1 MEQPNTES
9 RLLQARSAV
18 CLADLKALTDFCDH
32 VGIEKQGLDTRTKV
46 IKAVD
51 RWLEEEFGEENKG
64 PIALLALEQF
74 AEEVLSEKQQ
84 AKETEKIE
92 SPKAT
97 VKSEVLEVRTP
108 TSDAANEFPKTD
120 TKVQTGMTPF
130 RKEFKIHGQVDA
142 ERGLPFVSLVRQI
155 ETGLKKGFTNV
166 EITDAV
172 IRAVPAGGMRCYLE
186 GKSELTLGSLRQILR
201 AHYKEKSATE
211 LYSELCQLSQHA
223 KESPTDFLLRA
234 LNLRQKIL
242 FASKEEKAEVKYD
255 SGLVDKVF
263 VRTLDTG
270 LTSEVIRQEIVGL
283 LDKMPQLEEE
293 ELIEHLSRITMK
305 EEERSSKLFKKK
317 STGTHVTSVQE
328 NKTPEPPK
336 KKDFKEGMLSREVK
350 ELRSQVA
357 ELREVVTNSSK
368 AAVSRS
374 PKPQAR
380 KCSTCVDN
388 NQPVCDHCWC
398 CGSSDHFARG
408 CRNRTR
414 SRRTNQSGPENDLG
428 LLPRDRQ

>member
-1 MEQPNTES
+1 MEQPDVES
-9 RLLQARSAV
+9 RLLQAKSAV
-18 CLADLKALTDFCDH
+18 CLANLKALTDFCDH
-32 VGIEKQGLDTRTKV
+32 VGIDKQGVDTRSKA

-51 RWLEEEFGEENKG
+51 TWLEGEFGEENKG
-64 PIALLALEQF
+64 SIALLALEQF
-74 AEEVLSEKQQ
+74 AEEVLSETVKTVST
-84 AKETEKIE
+84 KT
-92 SPKAT
+92 S
-97 VKSEVLEVRTP
+97 VKSEASGMEKETP
-108 TSDAANEFPKTD
+108 TDIKP
-120 TKVQTGMTPF
+120 VTGMIPF

-142 ERGLPFVSLVRQI
+142 DKGLPFVSLIRQI

-211 LYSELCQLSQHA
+211 LYSELCQLSQHT

-255 SGLVDKVF
+255 SALVDKVF

-283 LDKMPQLEEE
+283 LDNMPQLEEE
-293 ELIEHLSRITMK
+293 ELIEHLSRVTMK

-317 STGTHVTSVQE
+317 SPYVASVQE
-328 NKTPEPPK
+328 NNLHEPSK
-336 KKDFKEGMLSREVK
+336 KKDVKEGVLSKEVK
-350 ELRSQVA
+350 ELRLQVA
-357 ELREVVTNSSK
+357 ELREVVNSSK
-368 AAVSRS
+368 TPVSRS
-374 PKPQAR
+374 RKPQAR
-380 KCSTCVDN
+380 KCSACVEN
-388 NQPVCDHCWC
+388 NQTMCDHCWY
-398 CGSSDHFARG
+398 CGSSEHFARG
-408 CRNRTR
+408 CRSRAR
-414 SRRTNQSGPENDLG
+414 SRRTTPPAPENDSG
-428 LLPRDRQ
+428 LLLRDRQ

>member
-1 MEQPNTES
+1 MEQPDVES
-9 RLLQARSAV
+9 RLLQAKSAV
-18 CLADLKALTDFCDH
+18 CLANLKALTDFCDH
-32 VGIEKQGLDTRTKV
+32 VGIDKQGVDTRSKA
-46 IKAVD
+46 IKSVD
-51 RWLEEEFGEENKG
+51 AWLEGEFGEENKG

-74 AEEVLSEKQQ
+74 AEEVLSATVKTVST
-84 AKETEKIE
+84 KTTVKTE
-92 SPKAT
+92 SPKT
-97 VKSEVLEVRTP
+97 SVKSEASGMEKETP
-108 TSDAANEFPKTD
+108 TDIKP
-120 TKVQTGMTPF
+120 VTGMTPF

-142 ERGLPFVSLVRQI
+142 EKGLPFVSLIRQI

-211 LYSELCQLSQHA
+211 LYSELCQLSQHT

-255 SGLVDKVF
+255 SALVDKVF

-283 LDKMPQLEEE
+283 LDNMPQLEEE
-293 ELIEHLSRITMK
+293 ELIEHLSKVTMK

-317 STGTHVTSVQE
+317 SPHVASVQE
-328 NKTPEPPK
+328 NNLHEPSK
-336 KKDFKEGMLSREVK
+336 KKDFKEGILSKEVK
-350 ELRSQVA
+350 ELRLQVA

-368 AAVSRS
+368 TPVSRS
-374 PKPQAR
+374 RKPQAR
-380 KCSTCVDN
+380 KCSACVDN
-388 NQPVCDHCWC
+388 NQPMCDHCWY
-398 CGSSDHFARG
+398 CGSSEHFARG
-408 CRNRTR
+408 CRSRAR
-414 SRRTNQSGPENDLG
+414 SRRTTPPAPENDSG
-428 LLPRDRQ
+428 LLLRDKQ